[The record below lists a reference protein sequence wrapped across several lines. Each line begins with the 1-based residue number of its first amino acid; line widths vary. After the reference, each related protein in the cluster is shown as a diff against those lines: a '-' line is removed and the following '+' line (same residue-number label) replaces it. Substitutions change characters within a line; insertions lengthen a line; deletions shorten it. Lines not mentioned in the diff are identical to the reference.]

1 MIYEFCKKPG
11 NLDAIQGRDSVWVR
25 VIQRPA
31 GA

>member
-1 MIYEFCKKPG
+1 MNSVKKPG
-11 NLDAIQGRDSVWVR
+11 NLDATWGRGGIRER